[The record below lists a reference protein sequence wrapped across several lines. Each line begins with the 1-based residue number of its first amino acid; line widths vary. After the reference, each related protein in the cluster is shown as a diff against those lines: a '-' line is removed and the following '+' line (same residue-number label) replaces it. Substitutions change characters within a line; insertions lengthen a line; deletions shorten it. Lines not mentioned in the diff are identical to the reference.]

1 MTGLAI
7 VTDIYPAL
15 SQQIFNVAMAEVESV
30 VKPYGV
36 LDDFGGKAISFV
48 NIFDLSSGN
57 CYRISANLSVPGFV
71 VLL

>member
-48 NIFDLSSGN
+48 NI
-57 CYRISANLSVPGFV
+57 
-71 VLL
+71 